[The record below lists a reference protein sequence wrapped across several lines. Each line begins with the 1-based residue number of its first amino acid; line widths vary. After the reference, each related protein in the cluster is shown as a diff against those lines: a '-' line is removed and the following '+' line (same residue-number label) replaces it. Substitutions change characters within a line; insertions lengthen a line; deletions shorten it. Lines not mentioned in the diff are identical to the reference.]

1 MDIFEQSESFR
12 LLVDSTEKL
21 NSCFKKKFRI
31 YSTIGLYISKQ
42 DFN

>member
-21 NSCFKKKFRI
+21 NKGFKKNFE
-31 YSTIGLYISKQ
+31 YILP
-42 DFN
+42 